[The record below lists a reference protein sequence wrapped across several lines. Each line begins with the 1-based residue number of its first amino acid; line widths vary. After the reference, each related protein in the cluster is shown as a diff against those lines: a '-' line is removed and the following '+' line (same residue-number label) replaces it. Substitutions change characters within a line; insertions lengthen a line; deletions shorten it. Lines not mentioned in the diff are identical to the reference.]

1 MGIKIVYVTG
11 CLGFI
16 GSYVTRECLKKGWY
30 VRGIDIMTYASNPEL
45 LDEFEQYPNFI
56 FEHTDINNIE
66 FLYEC
71 DYIINTA
78 AETHVGNSL
87 VKSENFVHSNINGVH
102 NLLELIRNYRAESKN
117 LPILLHFSTD
127 EVYGDITEG
136 DHTETDILKPSNP
149 YSATK
154 AAADQLITAWGRTY
168 DIPYIILRPTNNY
181 GVGQYVEKL
190 IPKSIKY
197 LHLGKQIPL
206 HNGGTPIRNWL
217 HAQDTA
223 NAVITIINSNVR
235 NEIYN
240 ICGGFEQTNLDTVSK
255 VITLYN
261 PKDEELI
268 SLFPYYNQEIDQ
280 HLDLDIERKGQDVRY
295 ALNDD
300 KLRSLGW
307 EPKMIFDNELPNI
320 INYYKTNFIW

>member
-1 MGIKIVYVTG
+1 MENSSKKVVYVTG

-16 GSYVTRECLKKGWY
+16 GSYVTRTCLEKGWY
-30 VRGIDIMTYASNPEL
+30 VKGVDKMTYASNKNL
-45 LDEFEQYPNFI
+45 LKEFEKFPNFS
-56 FEHTDINNIE
+56 FMECDINDIE

-87 VKSENFVHSNINGVH
+87 VKSEQFVHSNINGVH

-127 EVYGDITEG
+127 EVYGDIEKG
-136 DHTETDILKPSNP
+136 EHTETDILNPSNP

-154 AAADQLITAWGRTY
+154 SAADQLITAWGRTY

-181 GVGQYVEKL
+181 GIGQYVEKL

-197 LHLGKQIPL
+197 LNLDKKIPL
-206 HNGGTPIRNWL
+206 HNEGTPIRNWL

-223 NAVITIINSNVR
+223 DAVITIIESKVR
-235 NEIYN
+235 NEIFN
-240 ICGGFEQTNLDTVSK
+240 ICGGFEQTNLDTVNK
-255 VITLYN
+255 IIILYHKN
-261 PKDEELI
+261 KEVDK
-268 SLFPYYNQEIDQ
+268 Y
-280 HLDLDIERKGQDVRY
+280 LDLDIKRKGQDIRY

-300 KLRSLGW
+300 KLRLLGW
-307 EPKMIFDNELPNI
+307 KPKVVFDKYLPAI
-320 INYYKTNFIW
+320 VDYYKGNFIW

>member
-1 MGIKIVYVTG
+1 MKKIVYVTG

-16 GSYVTRECLKKGWY
+16 GSYVTRECLKKGWH
-30 VRGIDIMTYASNPEL
+30 VRGIDAMTYASNPNL
-45 LDEFEQYPNFI
+45 LDEFLEYPNFI
-56 FEHTDINNIE
+56 FEETDINDIE

-71 DYIINTA
+71 DYIVNTA

>member
-1 MGIKIVYVTG
+1 MNKVVYVTG

-30 VRGIDIMTYASNPEL
+30 VRGIDIMTYASNPNL
-45 LDEFEQYPNFI
+45 LDEFLEYPNFI
-56 FEHTDINNIE
+56 FEETDINDIE

-127 EVYGDITEG
+127 EVYGDIIGGE
-136 DHTETDILKPSNP
+136 HIETDILKPSNP

-168 DIPYIILRPTNNY
+168 DIPYVILRPTNNY
-181 GVGQYVEKL
+181 GIGQYVEKL

-197 LHLGKQIPL
+197 LQLGKKIPL
-206 HNGGTPIRNWL
+206 HNEGTPIRNWL

-223 NAVITIINSNVR
+223 NAVITIIESKAK

-255 VITLYN
+255 LIILYHKN
-261 PKDEELI
+261 
-268 SLFPYYNQEIDQ
+268 SLKNINKY
-280 HLDLDIERKGQDVRY
+280 LDLDIIRRGQDVRY

-307 EPKMIFDNELPNI
+307 EPQMNFDTELPEI
-320 INYYKTNFIW
+320 VNYYKQNFIW